1 VVDTNG
7 LSSRHYPLEL
17 NEGPWCSCIVQE
29 DLLELSYWLN
39 VNVQGVPLTC
49 HIDLPNGCSGL
60 KTEPQFTE
68 VAIPLHQLTFFFC
81 LVLFFR
87 NFLILVKWKF
97 LSWTLALHSMDGHSE
112 LTKTSS
118 GWLVAK
124 NNPCAQFIEFI

>member
-1 VVDTNG
+1 MVDTNG

-68 VAIPLHQLTFFFC
+68 VAIPLHQLTFFFLSC
-81 LVLFFR
+81 TLFQKLSHPGKMEVSVLDISSSQHGWSLRTYEDF
-87 NFLILVKWKF
+87 KWM
-97 LSWTLALHSMDGHSE
+97 ACG
-112 LTKTSS
+112 
-118 GWLVAK
+118 
-124 NNPCAQFIEFI
+124 